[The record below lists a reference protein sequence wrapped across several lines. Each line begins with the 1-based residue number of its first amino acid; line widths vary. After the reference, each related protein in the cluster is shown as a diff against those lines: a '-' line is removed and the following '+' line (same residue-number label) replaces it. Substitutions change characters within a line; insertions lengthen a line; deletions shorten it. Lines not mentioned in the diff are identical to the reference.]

1 MNDVVALKSVTLV
14 EGGVTLLDGVDWEVG
29 EGERWVVLGPNG
41 AGKSTLARLV
51 AGYGYPSRGTATVLG
66 ERFGRV
72 DLRELRR
79 RIGYSGMPLARL
91 LRPELTALQAVA
103 TGPRALA
110 TPYRQHFPPGHWD
123 EARALLDAWG
133 VGGRLADRRVVDL
146 SEGERQRV
154 LLARALFAGSEL
166 LVLDEPTAGLDLGG
180 RERLL
185 TRLAGLDPRGPLR
198 AVLLVTHHLEEIPP
212 GFDRAVLLRDG
223 RVVTAGRVEQVLTAR
238 TLSDCF
244 GVPLDVHHDNGRW
257 SARAPTG
264 DAGTQGRTP

>member
-1 MNDVVALKSVTLV
+1 MNGVVELKGVTLV
-14 EGGVTLLDGVDWEVG
+14 EGGVTLLDGVDWDVG
-29 EGERWVVLGPNG
+29 EGERWIVLGPNG
-41 AGKSTLARLV
+41 AGKSSLARLV

-91 LRPELTALQAVA
+91 LRPELTALEAVA
-103 TGPRALA
+103 TGARALA
-110 TPYRQHFPPGHWD
+110 TPYRQRFSPGDWD

-133 VGGRLADRRVVDL
+133 AGGRLADRRVADL

-166 LVLDEPTAGLDLGG
+166 LVLDEPTAGLDVGG
-180 RERLL
+180 REWLL
-185 TRLAGLDPRGPLR
+185 ARLAGLDTQGPLR
-198 AVLLVTHHLEEIPP
+198 AVVLVTHHLEEIPP

-223 RVVTAGRVEQVLTAR
+223 RVLTAGPLEQVLTAL

-244 GVPLDVHHDNGRW
+244 GVRLDVQHDDGRW
-257 SARAPTG
+257 SARAPSS
-264 DAGTQGRTP
+264 P